1 MTDIK
6 YIEVTGTTR
15 IEVMPSGNHYPQ
27 HLSHPELIG
36 YTEAW
41 SYWRTGNQQKHFKTE
56 AGARKF
62 LASQK

>member
-6 YIEVTGTTR
+6 YIEVDGTHR

-27 HLSHPELIG
+27 VLAHPEIRDYSEG
-36 YTEAW
+36 W
-41 SYWRTGNQQKHFKTE
+41 NYWRTGNQQKHFKTE
-56 AGARKF
+56 QGARKF